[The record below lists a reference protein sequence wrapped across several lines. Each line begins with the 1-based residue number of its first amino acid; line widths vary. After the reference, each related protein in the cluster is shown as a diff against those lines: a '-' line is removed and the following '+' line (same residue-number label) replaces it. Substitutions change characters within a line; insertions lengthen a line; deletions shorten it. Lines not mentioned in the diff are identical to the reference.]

1 MDFMMLQTIN
11 RYLAYL
17 HHENEGARQTHPE
30 QLFVNLSKLCA
41 DLMTFLP
48 SRKVGDVPIYE
59 HNDLASCFGK
69 LFLTCANHCLLYL
82 NKEQLE
88 FH

>member
-1 MDFMMLQTIN
+1 MLQTIN

-30 QLFVNLSKLCA
+30 QLFINLSKLCA

-48 SRKVGDVPIYE
+48 SRKVGDIPVYE
-59 HNDLASCFGK
+59 HNDLASCFSK
-69 LFLTCANHCLLYL
+69 LFFNLRKSLSIVL
-82 NKEQLE
+82 
-88 FH
+88 

>member
-48 SRKVGDVPIYE
+48 FTQGGRCS
-59 HNDLASCFGK
+59 
-69 LFLTCANHCLLYL
+69 YL
-82 NKEQLE
+82 
-88 FH
+88 